1 MGNTALVGRSEGMTF
16 GVDKVAEGLGI
27 PWEIIFLNSSEIH
40 FFGKERGVHP
50 NAQNLLNHAGS
61 ILRVRKR
68 GYINL

>member
-1 MGNTALVGRSEGMTF
+1 MTF

-27 PWEIIFLNSSEIH
+27 PWGMAFLNPSEI
-40 FFGKERGVHP
+40 FFQKRKGIHP
-50 NAQNLLNHAGS
+50 NDQNLLNHAGS

>member
-1 MGNTALVGRSEGMTF
+1 MTF

-27 PWEIIFLNSSEIH
+27 PWGMAFLNPSEIL
-40 FFGKERGVHP
+40 FFRKERGVHP
-50 NAQNLLNHAGS
+50 KTQNLLNHAGS